1 MSLDTGSTAG
11 PVVRLEGVSVVR
23 EGRRILDSVDW
34 EVASGQRWVVLGP
47 NGSGKSTLLQVA
59 GARLWPTRG
68 TVEILGERLGRVDM
82 RTLRSRVAL
91 VGGSVIRQLR
101 PELTALEVVVTGRH
115 GALEPWWHQY
125 SEQDWAE
132 AAELL
137 ERGASLGPR
146 RSRSDGTGPTS
157 SVEPIARRQFAVLSE
172 GERQKVLLARALMA
186 HPELLYLDEPA
197 AGLDLGAREEL
208 VSGLAALARDPR
220 VPPMVLVTHHAEEIP
235 AGITHAALMR
245 RGQVV
250 AAGELDGVLTSELV
264 SACFELD
271 VSVGCDAGRW
281 WTRAAG

>member
-1 MSLDTGSTAG
+1 MSPDDGSAAG
-11 PVVRLEGVSVVR
+11 PVVRLDQVSVVR
-23 EGRRILDSVDW
+23 DGRPILDSVDW
-34 EVASGQRWVVLGP
+34 EVAPGQRWVVLGP

-115 GALEPWWHQY
+115 GALEPWWHEY
-125 SEQDWAE
+125 TEQDWAE

-137 ERGASLGPR
+137 DRGVTLDSR
-146 RSRSDGTGPTS
+146 RSRGVGSGPRS
-157 SVEPIARRQFAVLSE
+157 SAGPIADRSFAVLSE

-186 HPELLYLDEPA
+186 RPEVLCLDEPA

-208 VSGLAALARDPR
+208 VSGLAALAGDPR

-235 AGITHAALMR
+235 PGITHAALLR
-245 RGQVV
+245 RGRIV
-250 AAGELDGVLTSELV
+250 AAGVLDEVLTSEAV